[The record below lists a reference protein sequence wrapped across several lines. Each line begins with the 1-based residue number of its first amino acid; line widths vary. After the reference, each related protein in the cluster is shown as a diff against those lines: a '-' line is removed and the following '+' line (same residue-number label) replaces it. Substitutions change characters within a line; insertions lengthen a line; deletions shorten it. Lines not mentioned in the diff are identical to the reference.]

1 MLELTLKRLSKL
13 CLVSSIAL
21 IPNVYTF
28 SLASEVLLVNQNIES
43 IEEIKKSKIRKNG
56 KLVVKFC
63 NKLKNYDGYVSVAGK
78 KFFASDADI
87 IKPKKLV
94 WLDSGF
100 TRDNSKLIDTDS
112 LKANYYDEDSSEQPK
127 TLLKGDCPG
136 GFPLAALA
144 IVAGI
149 AAAGGGGSGSSSSN

>member
-1 MLELTLKRLSKL
+1 MLEVSIKRLSKL

-21 IPNVYTF
+21 LPNIYSV
-28 SLASEVLLVNQNIES
+28 SLASEVLLANQNIEK

-63 NKLKNYDGYVSVAGK
+63 NKLKDYEGYVSVAGK
-78 KFFASDADI
+78 KFFASDADVK
-87 IKPKKLV
+87 KPRKLV

-100 TRDNSKLIDTDS
+100 TKDSSKLIDTDS
-112 LKANYYDEDSSEQPK
+112 LKANYFDEDSSEQPK
-127 TLLKGDCPG
+127 TLLKGECGG